1 MNSKKWTVIVIAI
14 ILIVATSL
22 SSIGVPSLEEENY
35 SRNFLAMLGR
45 PVEVIEEEGSSAE
58 RILKINVEGAID
70 GSEAAGGYSQETTLY
85 AVEQIKEDPTIQAVL
100 LSLDTPGGTVYEI
113 REVYDLM
120 MDVKE
125 ETGIPVYAS
134 MGSMAASGG
143 VYYAM
148 MADEV
153 YASPESWTG
162 SIGVILST
170 LNMEGLLDKVGL
182 EERVFKTGEFKDIGS
197 ATREVTEE
205 EEEIFQSLID
215 DSFDRF
221 IQVVMDG
228 RDMDEKAVREIADGR
243 IFTAEQAQEINLID
257 DILYEGEVI
266 EKMKADLGL
275 DNPQIFY
282 FEKQSSSFTSFLP
295 FMDAAFINRLG
306 QSELEKTMD
315 EIEELSEIQV
325 EYRWEGY

>member
-1 MNSKKWTVIVIAI
+1 MNSKKWTVIVIAV

-22 SSIGVPSLEEENY
+22 SSIGVPRLEEENY
-35 SRNFLAMLGR
+35 SQNFLAMLGR
-45 PVEVIEEEGSSAE
+45 PVEMIEEEGSSGE

-70 GSEAAGGYSQETTLY
+70 GSESTGGYSQETTLY
-85 AVEQIKEDPTIQAVL
+85 AIEQIKEDPTIQAVL
-100 LSLDTPGGTVYEI
+100 LNLDTPGGAVYEI

-120 MDVKE
+120 MEVKE
-125 ETGIPVYAS
+125 KTGIPVYAS

-153 YASPESWTG
+153 YASPETWTG
-162 SIGVILST
+162 SIGVITSI

-197 ATREVTEE
+197 STREVTEE
-205 EEEIFQSLID
+205 EEKTFQSLID

-228 RDMDEKAVREIADGR
+228 RGMEEKAVREIADGR
-243 IFTAEQAQEINLID
+243 IFTAEQAQEIDLID
-257 DILYEGEVI
+257 DILYERDVI
-266 EKMKADLGL
+266 EKIKADLGL

-282 FEKQSSSFTSFLP
+282 FEKQGSSFTSFLP
-295 FMDAAFINRLG
+295 FMDAGFINRLG
-306 QSELEKTMD
+306 KSELEKTME

-325 EYRWEGY
+325 EYRWEGF